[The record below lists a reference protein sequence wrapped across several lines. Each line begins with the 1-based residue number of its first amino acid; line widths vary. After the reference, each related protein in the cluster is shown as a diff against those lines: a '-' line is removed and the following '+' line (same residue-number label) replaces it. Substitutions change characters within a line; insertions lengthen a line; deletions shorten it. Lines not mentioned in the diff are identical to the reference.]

1 MLSGTIW
8 KSNSQK
14 KVLKNLFSKFWLQ
27 NLMPTFEVF
36 FQGMSKSYKKR
47 ARPLD
52 SFEIEKQPIFLIQF
66 LSTLEILLMPI
77 ES

>member
-1 MLSGTIW
+1 
-8 KSNSQK
+8 
-14 KVLKNLFSKFWLQ
+14 
-27 NLMPTFEVF
+27 
-36 FQGMSKSYKKR
+36 MSKSYKKR

-52 SFEIEKQPIFLIQF
+52 SFEIEKQPSFLIQF